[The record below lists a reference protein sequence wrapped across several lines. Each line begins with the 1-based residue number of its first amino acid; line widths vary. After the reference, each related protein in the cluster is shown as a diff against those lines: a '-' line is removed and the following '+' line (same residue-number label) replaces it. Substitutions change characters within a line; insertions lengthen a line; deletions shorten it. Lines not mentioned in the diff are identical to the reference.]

1 MNPEPLSTAEI
12 EVRRP
17 VWDALSTLFL
27 DTDVSLDL
35 EHRARTLAASPYSI
49 VELERILVD
58 EVFPVCSWNLLSVAG
73 EWAGFD
79 QGWLE
84 EKIMNRMRR
93 RFRLRLGFGH
103 LLFLRSA
110 DWATTR
116 RAIESLRTGV

>member
-1 MNPEPLSTAEI
+1 MNPEPLSAAEI

-35 EHRARTLAASPYSI
+35 EHRAKTLAASPYSI

-58 EVFPVCSWNLLSVAG
+58 EVFPICSWNLLSVAG

-79 QGWLE
+79 QSWLE
-84 EKIMNRMRR
+84 EKIINRMRR
-93 RFRLRLGFGH
+93 RFRFRLGFGH
-103 LLFLRSA
+103 LLFLRSG
-110 DWATTR
+110 DWARTR